1 MLSTFQIIFSQKA
14 GSLLYNF
21 TLKACGFQS
30 MDGHAANALKDDF
43 MFFKN
48 YSHIILAKFY
58 NYAIIL
64 IDYSNVDS

>member
-1 MLSTFQIIFSQKA
+1 
-14 GSLLYNF
+14 
-21 TLKACGFQS
+21 
-30 MDGHAANALKDDF
+30 MDGHAANDLKDDF

-64 IDYSNVDS
+64 IDYSNVDSQINCKFTCSTNLG